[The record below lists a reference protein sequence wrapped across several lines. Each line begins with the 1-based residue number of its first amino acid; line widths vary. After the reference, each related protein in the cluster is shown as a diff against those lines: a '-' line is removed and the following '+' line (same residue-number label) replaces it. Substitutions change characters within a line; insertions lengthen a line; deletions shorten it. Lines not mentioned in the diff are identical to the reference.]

1 MFNYRTTIL
10 SDDFDL
16 LEGLT
21 TGHFDAKNRL
31 VRKISFGILRSI
43 NMGQEVMHIE
53 MIMQILVCHSNHR
66 VSLLLFEEGVFQMG
80 FISCP

>member
-1 MFNYRTTIL
+1 MRKSKKITKYIHLMAFFFFNCRTTIL

-31 VRKISFGILRSI
+31 VRKISF
-43 NMGQEVMHIE
+43 
-53 MIMQILVCHSNHR
+53 
-66 VSLLLFEEGVFQMG
+66 
-80 FISCP
+80 